1 MLMAHKYMS
10 KSKHIGSDFDDFLDQ
25 EGLLEETKAVAAK
38 RVLVFQMEKIEQM
51 ALGHFRYLPST
62 AGFPVKEYRGLTI
75 INCGLGSSMFNI
87 VFGHLDCPKDS
98 LKEEIQKVRAEFKG
112 QPFAWWI
119 PPYQD
124 TSLSQCL
131 TKAGFHIEAA
141 EHAMICELKS
151 FEDRS
156 QRGRLHLKQVLSSAE
171 LEDFISV
178 LEPYDATARLF
189 YEKLSPLHLQG
200 SEQLFVGYSEE
211 TPVTIGILFKQGETA
226 GIFSLL
232 TEESSRGQGFGTE
245 MMRYLMSF
253 AKKSG
258 VTHVT
263 LSASSD
269 SGYRIYEHLGFKRLG
284 QFECFECR
292 DQAQTRLELRP
303 LV

>member
-1 MLMAHKYMS
+1 
-10 KSKHIGSDFDDFLDQ
+10 
-25 EGLLEETKAVAAK
+25 
-38 RVLVFQMEKIEQM
+38 
-51 ALGHFRYLPST
+51 
-62 AGFPVKEYRGLTI
+62 
-75 INCGLGSSMFNI
+75 
-87 VFGHLDCPKDS
+87 
-98 LKEEIQKVRAEFKG
+98 
-112 QPFAWWI
+112 
-119 PPYQD
+119 
-124 TSLSQCL
+124 
-131 TKAGFHIEAA
+131 
-141 EHAMICELKS
+141 MICELKS

-211 TPVTIGILFKQGETA
+211 TPVTIAILFKQGETA

-232 TEESSRGQGFGTE
+232 TKESSRGQGFGTE

-292 DQAQTRLELRP
+292 DQA
-303 LV
+303 